1 MDNILIKIH
10 IVSSEFLSQIFLS
23 QILSQILS
31 HIFKSNIESN
41 IFDLSRILK
50 IFLILM

>member
-10 IVSSEFLSQIFLS
+10 IVSSEFLSQI
-23 QILSQILS
+23 LSQILS
-31 HIFKSNIESN
+31 HIFESIFESNIESN
-41 IFDLSRILK
+41 IFDSSRILK